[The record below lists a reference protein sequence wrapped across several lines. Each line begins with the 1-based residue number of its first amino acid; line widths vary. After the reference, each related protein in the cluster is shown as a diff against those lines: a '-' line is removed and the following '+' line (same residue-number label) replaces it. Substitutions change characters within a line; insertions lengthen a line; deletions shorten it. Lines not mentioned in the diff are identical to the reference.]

1 MSEQQ
6 GSGQFSGGGELINRM
21 AQVVTAVEAL
31 SARLDVSHGEL
42 RTDLAAVQDTVAALY
57 DKLMALET
65 RVREITGEP

>member
-1 MSEQQ
+1 MAEEQPKE
-6 GSGQFSGGGELINRM
+6 GAFSASL